1 MAGVPRRER
10 VAPLPVPWFLL
21 PKIENCE
28 DEYPHQIDEVP
39 IQAHRF
45 DDLVVTLPAGQEA
58 RPLLIQV
65 SPQYLD
71 RHDDQKNHSDRHV
84 RAMKSG
90 DHETARAEL
99 SRAHRV
105 APGPYALFHDH

>member
-21 PKIENCE
+21 PKIKNGE

-45 DDLVVTLPAGQEA
+45 DDLVVTSPAGQEA
-58 RPLLIQV
+58 WPLLVQV
-65 SPQYLD
+65 SAQYLD
-71 RHDDQKNHSDRHV
+71 RHDDQENHADRHV
-84 RAMKSG
+84 RAVKPG
-90 DHETARAEL
+90 DHEKTRAEL
-99 SRAHRV
+99 SR
-105 APGPYALFHDH
+105 D